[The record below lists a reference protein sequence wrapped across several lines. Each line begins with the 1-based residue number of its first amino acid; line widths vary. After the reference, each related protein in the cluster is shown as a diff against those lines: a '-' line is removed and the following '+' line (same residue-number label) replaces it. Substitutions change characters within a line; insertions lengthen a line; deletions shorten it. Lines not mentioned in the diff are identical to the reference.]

1 MITDIAIQVLVKPE
15 DCMKAMQMNALSP
28 AESVSKYVRELAYE
42 SALRLPES
50 EKFPILAPIVQSE
63 TSTPYNQNYFYDD
76 QGCEMALTLSID
88 VLYAVDEDDEFKHA
102 VCDQLERGLKDAG
115 LEVLDVS
122 FER

>member
-88 VLYAVDEDDEFKHA
+88 VLYAVDEDDEFKMP
-102 VCDQLERGLKDAG
+102 VLKYSMSALKG
-115 LEVLDVS
+115 SEMTVNSVS
-122 FER
+122 V